1 MPYLRFMNMRHDKTP
16 GSFQDA
22 GAKALRANFRK
33 IDRREWWLW
42 VAAAIIT
49 LLLTIA
55 LASFL
60 LPNPS
65 SRQDFHTLCSSA
77 SRAWSRGPRFL
88 VRSLHHL
95 SASANSQDS
104 PAIDRTGRTLSFDQ
118 RECGGHDCSCRF
130 GRPQDFQQSFV
141 SENPWVFA

>member
-1 MPYLRFMNMRHDKTP
+1 MVVVGCMGDHHIATYNCACFLSASKSVIAPGVPYL
-16 GSFQDA
+16 
-22 GAKALRANFRK
+22 
-33 IDRREWWLW
+33 I
-42 VAAAIIT
+42 
-49 LLLTIA
+49 
-55 LASFL
+55 
-60 LPNPS
+60 
-65 SRQDFHTLCSSA
+65 CSSA

-130 GRPQDFQQSFV
+130 GRPQDFQQSFI
-141 SENPWVFA
+141 SENPCVFALT